1 MVMKSRGGGQPEAGE
16 GSTLESR
23 ASSGEN
29 DGDMLT
35 IRRARDAPMALSL
48 ASRRSSYAPPR
59 VQDTPTRREGDRSV
73 KHGHRNREVCI
84 LPSRH
89 SRDKSCRRGR
99 DVSRTAT
106 NKTRRSDGTR
116 ACDEASCAPPQCVR
130 LSVRDLLQGGAC
142 SAPAPR
148 SLCTRGAS
156 ARRFTV
162 LFTDQMQQAYCM
174 I

>member
-116 ACDEASCAPPQCVR
+116 AVTRRPAHLHSVCAFPFATCFKEALALHQHLGPCVHAGR
-130 LSVRDLLQGGAC
+130 PLGVLLC
-142 SAPAPR
+142 CLPIK
-148 SLCTRGAS
+148 CN
-156 ARRFTV
+156 RRIV
-162 LFTDQMQQAYCM
+162 
-174 I
+174 